1 MRKTTFATFT
11 MASMIAF
18 MTATSMISCESAATK
33 SDKADAKVE
42 GAKDDLK
49 DAQKDANTA
58 AMKAANEA
66 EWQAFKSETQVKVD
80 ANNAAIDEL
89 KAKMKKTG
97 KKIDAAYA
105 ETIDKLEQ
113 KNKDF
118 QARMNNYEK
127 EKSDWASF
135 KTEFNHDM
143 DELGNALR
151 DLTVNNKK

>member
-42 GAKDDLK
+42 GAKEDLK
-49 DAQKDANTA
+49 DAQKEANTA

-118 QARMNNYEK
+118 QARVNNYEK

>member
-42 GAKDDLK
+42 GAKEDLK
-49 DAQKDANTA
+49 DAQKEANTA

-143 DELGNALR
+143 DELGKAFK
-151 DLTVNNKK
+151 DLTVKNVN

>member
-42 GAKDDLK
+42 GAKEDLK
-49 DAQKDANTA
+49 DAQKEANTA

>member
-1 MRKTTFATFT
+1 MKKTTFSTFT
-11 MASMIAF
+11 MASMLAF
-18 MTATSMISCESAATK
+18 VTAISMTSCDSAATK

-42 GAKDDLK
+42 GAREDLK

-66 EWQAFKSETQVKVD
+66 EWQAFKAETQVRIDANDAAIAELKTKMNKAGKKVD
-80 ANNAAIDEL
+80 A
-89 KAKMKKTG
+89 
-97 KKIDAAYA
+97 AYT
-105 ETIDKLEQ
+105 ETIENLQQ

-118 QARMNNYEK
+118 KARMNNYETQ
-127 EKSDWASF
+127 KSDWASF

-143 DELGNALR
+143 DELGNALK

>member
-1 MRKTTFATFT
+1 
-11 MASMIAF
+11 MASMLAF
-18 MTATSMISCESAATK
+18 MTAVSMTSCDSAATK

-49 DAQKDANTA
+49 DAQKEASTA

-66 EWQAFKSETQVKVD
+66 EWQAFKAETQVRMDANDAAIAELKTNMKKAGKKVD
-80 ANNAAIDEL
+80 A
-89 KAKMKKTG
+89 T
-97 KKIDAAYA
+97 YT
-105 ETIDKLEQ
+105 ETIEKLQQ

-118 QARMNNYEK
+118 KAKMDNYEIQ
-127 EKSDWASF
+127 KSDWASF

-143 DELGNALR
+143 DELGNALK

>member
-1 MRKTTFATFT
+1 MKKTTFSIFT
-11 MASMIAF
+11 MASMLAF
-18 MTATSMISCESAATK
+18 MTAVSMTSCDSAATK

-49 DAQKDANTA
+49 DAQKEASTA

-66 EWQAFKSETQVKVD
+66 EWQAFKAETQVRMDANDAAIAELKTNMKKAGKKVD
-80 ANNAAIDEL
+80 A
-89 KAKMKKTG
+89 T
-97 KKIDAAYA
+97 YT
-105 ETIDKLEQ
+105 ETIEKLQQ

-118 QARMNNYEK
+118 KAKMDNYEIQ
-127 EKSDWASF
+127 KSDWASF

-143 DELGNALR
+143 DELGNALK